1 MCSKIKIIIVAMVVV
16 IAGVSGYFIHDINTR
31 FPKAVVEYYSK
42 DNPLNINNL
51 VITPVE
57 SRIWNLN
64 DFNEAYPNV
73 LYQDDFIYS
82 DMGRII
88 TYTLTYENI
97 SQEDIKFKPEFS
109 DAWMWSSCLHNGV
122 RKVTGEGTTTFKP
135 NEVQTITLYAR
146 AYAGSQVTVSDF
158 RNLKDNNNYLIYQEY
173 PKKKMVKFDWVG

>member
-1 MCSKIKIIIVAMVVV
+1 MRSKIKIVIVAIVVV
-16 IAGVSGYFIHDINTR
+16 IAGISGYFIHDINTR
-31 FPKAVVEYYSK
+31 FPKAVVEYYTK

-57 SRIWNLN
+57 SRVWTLD

-73 LYQDDFIYS
+73 LYQDYFTDS
-82 DMGRII
+82 DMKRII

-109 DAWMWSSCLHNGV
+109 SVWMWSSCFFNGV

-135 NEVQTITLYAR
+135 NEVQTITLYAMV
-146 AYAGSQVTVSDF
+146 YGENIVTLSE
-158 RNLKDNNNYLIYQEY
+158 LYSLENNDNYLIYQEY